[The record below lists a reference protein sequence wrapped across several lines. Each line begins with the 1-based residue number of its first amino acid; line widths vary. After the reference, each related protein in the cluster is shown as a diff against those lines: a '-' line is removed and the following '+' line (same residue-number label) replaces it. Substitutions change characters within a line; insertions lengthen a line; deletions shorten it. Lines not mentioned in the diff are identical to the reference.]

1 MYTMPTINLELPVRG
16 RMRTINLDIPDEL
29 HERVQELAKKNEVS
43 INSLVTTALTDSH
56 IISLYHKEMLETNQ
70 KK

>member
-1 MYTMPTINLELPVRG
+1 
-16 RMRTINLDIPDEL
+16 MRTINLDIPDEL